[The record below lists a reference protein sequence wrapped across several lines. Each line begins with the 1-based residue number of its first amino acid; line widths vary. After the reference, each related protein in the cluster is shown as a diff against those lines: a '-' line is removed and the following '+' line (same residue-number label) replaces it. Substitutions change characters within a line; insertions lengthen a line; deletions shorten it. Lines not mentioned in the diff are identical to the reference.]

1 MLGTWGIYSRRGS
14 FALPLLGTQWPVWY
28 LLALGGFVAVIA
40 VLAVY
45 DVRNH
50 RIPNVVT
57 YPAIAAGLLLAV
69 VNPVGPWYD
78 FVLGGLIGGGILLAI
93 TLASGGAMGMGDVK
107 LGVVVG
113 LVSGWPGVLVA
124 LFAAFAS
131 GAIVGVL
138 LLAARR
144 IGRRQPVPFAPAL
157 LAGTLVALFVGP
169 QLVGLVVGRG
179 F

>member
-1 MLGTWGIYSRRGS
+1 
-14 FALPLLGTQWPVWY
+14 
-28 LLALGGFVAVIA
+28 
-40 VLAVY
+40 
-45 DVRNH
+45 
-50 RIPNVVT
+50 
-57 YPAIAAGLLLAV
+57 
-69 VNPVGPWYD
+69 
-78 FVLGGLIGGGILLAI
+78 
-93 TLASGGAMGMGDVK
+93 MGDVK

-124 LFAAFAS
+124 LFAAFAL

-157 LAGTLVALFVGP
+157 LAGTLVALLAGP